1 MVKSL
6 SMKNNLDNKTFI
18 FISLNKFK
26 IVVLDNLNKII
37 YEKISIVN
45 NQDNY
50 LNLNFLDE
58 FLSQNVFEIEKLL
71 KEYIE
76 NVFLIIDLNDIFQV
90 HLSIKKNTDNT
101 DSNYINN
108 LLTEAKNLCEKTL
121 KHTNIL
127 HIKIDQFCI
136 DNINYK
142 ILPNIKDHKNFSIDL
157 SFICLPVHIY
167 KDLEKIFIKYRISIS
182 NSLSLKYLDSF
193 ENKKNNNIYN
203 IALKVLDG
211 LNENEVIILKK
222 NPKNIGF
229 FEKFFNFFN

>member
-37 YEKISIVN
+37 YEKISIIN

-108 LLTEAKNLCEKTL
+108 LLTEAKIYVK
-121 KHTNIL
+121 KH
-127 HIKIDQFCI
+127 
-136 DNINYK
+136 
-142 ILPNIKDHKNFSIDL
+142 
-157 SFICLPVHIY
+157 
-167 KDLEKIFIKYRISIS
+167 
-182 NSLSLKYLDSF
+182 
-193 ENKKNNNIYN
+193 
-203 IALKVLDG
+203 
-211 LNENEVIILKK
+211 
-222 NPKNIGF
+222 
-229 FEKFFNFFN
+229 